1 MGRPRRPKRSSKRA
15 KFSESGNARKPRGRP
30 SKSSPLP
37 KKAPTPTDSPPLEP
51 SGAGFATETVMRIL
65 PLRTC
70 LVSEGRSEMNGDRFW
85 TRTYVLPSG
94 REIQVKTVMEMERA
108 DGDGARGSKLK

>member
-15 KFSESGNARKPRGRP
+15 KFPESGNARKPRERP

-51 SGAGFATETVMRIL
+51 SGAGSAESVMRIL

-108 DGDGARGSKLK
+108 DGDGARGPKLK

>member
-51 SGAGFATETVMRIL
+51 SGAGPESVESVMRIL

-94 REIQVKTVMEMERA
+94 REIQVKTVMEMERI
-108 DGDGARGSKLK
+108 KLTAAIKQ